1 MVCYPQTEFRLRIAI
16 FGVEEMMDTTIE
28 VARRGQITIPKN
40 LRDDLG
46 IEEGQKY
53 ALRTLDGGI
62 LVLTPHNGKA
72 TAALTQLRNALIAK
86 GASLEEM
93 LTELRRMRE
102 SDEE

>member
-1 MVCYPQTEFRLRIAI
+1 MIYYPQTEFRLRITV
-16 FGVEEMMDTTIE
+16 FGMEEIVNATIE
-28 VARRGQITIPKN
+28 VARRGQITIPKH

-53 ALRTLDGGI
+53 ALRTLEGGVI
-62 LVLTPHNGKA
+62 VLTPQNGKA
-72 TAALTQLRNALIAK
+72 TAALVQFRQVLVAK

-93 LTELRRMRE
+93 LSELRRKRQ